1 MPAPQNDNDINLIDL
16 AATIVRNKRFF
27 YVAFLLS
34 ISIGVAA
41 AIIIPSKYQY
51 VSTYQVADTRVGDAT
66 RPLEPI
72 AKTIATIEN
81 QWLLELLHDYYT
93 KNEEELPFDI
103 YASTPESTT
112 MIQLISVAKE
122 NEAALVSSTHE
133 NILDQVN
140 SHLDQLVVSNRKFWI
155 DEISAMQAL
164 IERLETTRDSGD
176 ALVRAIELKTS
187 YENQLE
193 YLKTPETTAIA
204 RKGTKKASTNS
215 ILIIAGSSIL
225 GLFIGVFSAL
235 FAGFIHSVR
244 RQLA

>member
-81 QWLLELLHDYYT
+81 QWLL
-93 KNEEELPFDI
+93 
-103 YASTPESTT
+103 
-112 MIQLISVAKE
+112 
-122 NEAALVSSTHE
+122 
-133 NILDQVN
+133 
-140 SHLDQLVVSNRKFWI
+140 
-155 DEISAMQAL
+155 
-164 IERLETTRDSGD
+164 
-176 ALVRAIELKTS
+176 
-187 YENQLE
+187 
-193 YLKTPETTAIA
+193 
-204 RKGTKKASTNS
+204 
-215 ILIIAGSSIL
+215 
-225 GLFIGVFSAL
+225 
-235 FAGFIHSVR
+235 
-244 RQLA
+244 